1 MDQLSTSN
9 SPTAERVKGLK
20 REVFHLQRE
29 VEKLEKQIANIQKTC
44 QHAFVETASM
54 RKCLKCYYAESIYY

>member
-1 MDQLSTSN
+1 MDQLSTNN
-9 SPTAERVKGLK
+9 SSTAERVKELK
-20 REVFHLQRE
+20 KEVFHLQSE
-29 VEKLEKQIANIQKTC
+29 VKKLEKQIADIQKTC